1 MTESVHNSIYKL
13 ETGKWERVG
22 DLTVSIN
29 MCLSINFQIVH
40 IEHGVC
46 EARQKNQVSIDTADY
61 IKKNFLKN
69 I

>member
-1 MTESVHNSIYKL
+1 MTESVHNNIYKL

-46 EARQKNQVSIDTADY
+46 VCVRQDRK
-61 IKKNFLKN
+61 IKFLLTLQITWRKTF
-69 I
+69 

>member
-1 MTESVHNSIYKL
+1 
-13 ETGKWERVG
+13 
-22 DLTVSIN
+22 

-61 IKKNFLKN
+61 IKKNFFKN
-69 I
+69 IYKQTDMPIHPLLEILY